1 MHAKTSRKSL
11 ATTLWNSLEVA
22 KMSASIVTP
31 VAIAFLG
38 YAFWSTQRGVVEN
51 WEKQQL
57 IERQILDSRE
67 RERDRLR
74 EFRLA
79 ILKDAAPLLN
89 DIYAY
94 HFYIGSW
101 KELTPANIIE
111 KKRHLDR
118 LMYSN
123 EVLFTSDFFNAYRDF
138 MKQSFATA
146 RNYIGESKIRTD
158 SKCRSAH
165 WGNSSGN
172 WLPLFTNEDNRDKVC
187 VAYRKLQGRL
197 SEELLF
203 QNINIAN
210 GDGGQC
216 PKKYERGNCG

>member
-1 MHAKTSRKSL
+1 MSSKANSKSL
-11 ATTLWNSLEVA
+11 ATALWNSLEVV
-22 KMSASIVTP
+22 KILASVTTP
-31 VAIAFLG
+31 IAIAFLG

-79 ILKDAAPLLN
+79 IFKDAAPLLN

-123 EVLFTSDFFNAYRDF
+123 EVLFTHDFFNAYRDF

-158 SKCRSAH
+158 SKCRGAH
-165 WGNSSGN
+165 WGNSSEN

-187 VAYRKLQGRL
+187 AAYRKLQGRL

-203 QNINIAN
+203 QNINITN

>member
-1 MHAKTSRKSL
+1 MSPKANRKDL
-11 ATTLWNSLEVA
+11 AQTLWNSLEVA
-22 KMSASIVTP
+22 KIFASVATP
-31 VAIAFLG
+31 IAIAFLG

-51 WEKQQL
+51 WEKQQV

-79 ILKDAAPLLN
+79 IFKDVAPLLN

-101 KELTPANIIE
+101 KELTPTNIIE

-123 EVLFTSDFFNAYRDF
+123 EVLFTHDFFNAYRDF

-146 RNYIGESKIRTD
+146 GNYIGESKIRTD

-165 WGNSSGN
+165 WSGSPGN
-172 WLPLFTNEDNRDKVC
+172 WSHLFTNEDNRDKVC
-187 VAYRKLQGRL
+187 AAYRKLQGRL

-203 QNINIAN
+203 QNINITN

-216 PKKYERGNCG
+216 PKKYERSNCG